1 MFNSNIVIFGRAAR
15 KELMIA
21 EGKLLERDKLLFP
34 FSSWWQ
40 PANGKTKTYYLFHRL
55 SALMPSS
62 KVDVLAYYLADKS
75 SAGFVSKHLFGIFIC
90 CMVFAFSVK

>member
-21 EGKLLERDKLLFP
+21 KGKLLERDKLLFP

-75 SAGFVSKHLFGIFIC
+75 SVGFVSKHLL
-90 CMVFAFSVK
+90 AFSFVAWFLHFL

>member
-1 MFNSNIVIFGRAAR
+1 MIGLGSDNYLTRIFEEIEPEGEEVFNSNIVIFGRAAR

-40 PANGKTKTYYLFHRL
+40 PANGKTKTY
-55 SALMPSS
+55 
-62 KVDVLAYYLADKS
+62 
-75 SAGFVSKHLFGIFIC
+75 
-90 CMVFAFSVK
+90 